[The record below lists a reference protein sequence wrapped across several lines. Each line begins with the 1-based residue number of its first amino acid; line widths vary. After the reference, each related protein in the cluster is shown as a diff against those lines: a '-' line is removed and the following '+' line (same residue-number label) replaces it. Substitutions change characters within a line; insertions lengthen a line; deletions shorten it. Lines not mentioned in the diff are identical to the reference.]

1 MPRRSLDSSTAAR
14 QPGLKLSHRRPS
26 GPSSASSS
34 VARQSR
40 RPPVAS
46 RIVIIIKYRRPDR
59 GPGRPEAAT
68 VTSISHVAQKR
79 RHEPPTPTLTRPH
92 AAARHTSRATVRYTL
107 TTLHGPHTSIRPTRS
122 KYKDALTGDAYC
134 TGRYLY
140 SSSSGGTGLARQ
152 ALPPAGMRLHGGS
165 ESMGGTGFSS
175 FVLYIL
181 ARCSRY
187 TSAYS
192 FSTLACR
199 RSK

>member
-1 MPRRSLDSSTAAR
+1 MNTWYAQHTGYAERYATRSQFTHSSHFPPTGR
-14 QPGLKLSHRRPS
+14 VSHRYYNKVPPTRP
-26 GPSSASSS
+26 
-34 VARQSR
+34 RT
-40 RPPVAS
+40 
-46 RIVIIIKYRRPDR
+46 
-59 GPGRPEAAT
+59 GRPEAT

-79 RHEPPTPTLTRPH
+79 RHEPPPRLSPARTPPH
-92 AAARHTSRATVRYTL
+92 DTSRATVRYTL